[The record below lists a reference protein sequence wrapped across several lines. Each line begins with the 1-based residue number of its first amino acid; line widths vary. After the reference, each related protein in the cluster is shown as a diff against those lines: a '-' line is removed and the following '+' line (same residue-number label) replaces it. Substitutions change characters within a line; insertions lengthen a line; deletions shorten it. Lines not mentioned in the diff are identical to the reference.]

1 MTAEEIMYGSGTVQL
16 YIAPSSHATM
26 RFIRIFRL
34 WFLILERFLSPTLL
48 LPQTNFVTVLIF
60 TTTTRC

>member
-1 MTAEEIMYGSGTVQL
+1 MEMTAEEIMYGSGTVQL

-48 LPQTNFVTVLIF
+48 LPKLTLLPF
-60 TTTTRC
+60 